1 MMDDDIS
8 DTTRNNKKILTNSIS
23 YTINKKMNVY
33 DIKLDSI
40 LKKLENNCDYTKNII
55 EVLKLNNNSLEQKI
69 SNLEGKIYTLENI
82 ILNLKKEEYNNLEIT
97 KKYKEINKENIE
109 EINKENIEEIN
120 KENIEEIDKKNI
132 EEINKKHIEETKII
146 KTFSNNENKYKD
158 LKEEYANLD
167 YNFVKSCLDNTNI
180 QSDIK
185 IFKKIY
191 IDNVPKEYYPIRHI
205 KKKFQY
211 WKDDHMNDDD
221 SNGIY
226 IKNIILKNIEQCYL
240 NINIFENYTNDI
252 DQFLKNQD
260 HINKLREEKYKDKFL
275 SKIISIINI

>member
-1 MMDDDIS
+1 MMDDIS
-8 DTTRNNKKILTNSIS
+8 DISDTRNCKKILTNSIS

-40 LKKLENNCDYTKNII
+40 LKKLENNSDYTKNII

-69 SNLEGKIYTLENI
+69 DNLEEKIYTLENI
-82 ILNLKKEEYNNLEIT
+82 ILNLKKEPYNNLEIT
-97 KKYKEINKENIE
+97 KKYEVINEEDIKEIKNINKEDIKV
-109 EINKENIEEIN
+109 IK
-120 KENIEEIDKKNI
+120 
-132 EEINKKHIEETKII
+132 ETKI
-146 KTFSNNENKYKD
+146 KTFSINENKYKD
-158 LKEEYANLD
+158 LKEEYTNLD

-191 IDNVPKEYYPIRHI
+191 IDDVPKEYYPIRHI

-221 SNGIY
+221 SNGTY
-226 IKNIILKNIEQCYL
+226 IKNIILKNIEKCYL
-240 NINIFENYTNDI
+240 NINIFENYTNDM

-275 SKIISIINI
+275 DKIISIINI